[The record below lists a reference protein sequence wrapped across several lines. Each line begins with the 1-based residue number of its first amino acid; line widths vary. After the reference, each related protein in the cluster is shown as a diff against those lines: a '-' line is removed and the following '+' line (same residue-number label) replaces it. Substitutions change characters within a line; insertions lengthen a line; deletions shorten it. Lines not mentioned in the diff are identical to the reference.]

1 MPVHPERGAVDGN
14 IFVVDGFEDGC
25 WSSFVLNCQQCR
37 LSVCR
42 SFTMPTIERND
53 QPGDQTKDE
62 KGSPSSAESNN
73 SKAETKPIKPPRKV
87 AVKKKTA
94 RKKAA
99 KTAGSRMEPAKT
111 DTSQTRREEI
121 QKEESNSS
129 KAESKPIKPPRKV
142 AVKKKTARKKTAKTA
157 VNHMEP
163 AKTDTSQTRHEE
175 IQNEESNSGK
185 AESKPIK
192 PPRKVAVK
200 KKTVRKKA
208 AKTAVGHM
216 DSAKL
221 DTPQTTATEIKLER
235 PSVPDQAASATGSEA
250 GKAPPAEQSRPEK
263 PVEVSVSPAA
273 APLPPSQPRPPGGT
287 GLRGFWIKVGTSA
300 FVILAGITGIY
311 SFFSEDEATSTPQA
325 TQAAAASAP
334 QSDDAPVAD
343 SGVADTGMARGVV
356 FPPATEQSNVVDPES
371 LRGYSNQPETFAGAA
386 VANEPVVDT
395 ANTAGGTRGVT
406 PAADQ
411 SLAIQRHTAPA
422 APHSGHF
429 SEEPVEY
436 RPELYRPLESE
447 QEPPPSTQ
455 ASAVSEAPRTSFV
468 PPAPSYYPQPGAYAY
483 PPAPYY
489 GGYGRYYPY

>member
-1 MPVHPERGAVDGN
+1 
-14 IFVVDGFEDGC
+14 
-25 WSSFVLNCQQCR
+25 
-37 LSVCR
+37 
-42 SFTMPTIERND
+42 MPTIEQND

-62 KGSPSSAESNN
+62 KGSSSSAESNSGKAESKPIKPPRKVAVKKKTARKKAAKTAIN
-73 SKAETKPIKPPRKV
+73 RMDPAKTDTSQTRREEIQNEESNSSKAESKPIKPPRKV

-111 DTSQTRREEI
+111 DASQTRREEI
-121 QKEESNSS
+121 QNEESNSG
-129 KAESKPIKPPRKV
+129 KVESKPIKPPRKV
-142 AVKKKTARKKTAKTA
+142 AVKKKTARKKAT
-157 VNHMEP
+157 
-163 AKTDTSQTRHEE
+163 
-175 IQNEESNSGK
+175 
-185 AESKPIK
+185 
-192 PPRKVAVK
+192 
-200 KKTVRKKA
+200 
-208 AKTAVGHM
+208 KTAVGRR
-216 DSAKL
+216 DSAKM
-221 DTPQTTATEIKLER
+221 DTSQTTATEIKLER

-273 APLPPSQPRPPGGT
+273 APPPPSQPRPPGGT
-287 GLRGFWIKVGTSA
+287 GLRGFWIKVGASA

-311 SFFSEDEATSTPQA
+311 SFFSEDEATSTPEA
-325 TQAAAASAP
+325 TQAAASA

-343 SGVADTGMARGVV
+343 SGVADTGMARGIV
-356 FPPATEQSNVVDPES
+356 FPPAREQSNVVDPES

-422 APHSGHF
+422 VPHSGHF
-429 SEEPVEY
+429 SEEPVGY
-436 RPELYRPLESE
+436 RPELYRPLEPE
-447 QEPPPSTQ
+447 REPPPSTQ
-455 ASAVSEAPRTSFV
+455 ASAVNEAPRTSFV